1 MEERQ
6 EDDKDEMMK
15 DEMIGRLEEE
25 LERIR
30 GELEYYRFSSRS
42 KQSRVRL
49 NNIGLNANPSAQSL
63 HRSQHSISST
73 VFPSAVTPEQDYVAI
88 I

>member
-1 MEERQ
+1 
-6 EDDKDEMMK
+6 
-15 DEMIGRLEEE
+15 MIGKLEEE

-49 NNIGLNANPSAQSL
+49 NNVGLNANPSTNSL
-63 HRSQHSISST
+63 HRSQHSISSIAI
-73 VFPSAVTPEQDYVAI
+73 PSIFTPEQDYLAI

>member
-1 MEERQ
+1 
-6 EDDKDEMMK
+6 
-15 DEMIGRLEEE
+15 MICRLEEE
-25 LERIR
+25 LERIK
-30 GELEYYRFSSRS
+30 GELEYYHFSSKS

-49 NNIGLNANPSAQSL
+49 NNVGLNANPSTNSL

-73 VFPSAVTPEQDYVAI
+73 AFPSAVTPEQDYVAI